1 MNKRAIRKWESDEEW
16 IRERYGNE
24 RAENKIIKAENINER
39 AENKIIKAENI
50 NQRAED
56 KIIKAENINERAE
69 YNMSRRVGEGN
80 KWVKKARATTF
91 TI

>member
-1 MNKRAIRKWESDEEW
+1 MRERWRMNKRAIRKWESDEEW

-39 AENKIIKAENI
+39 AE
-50 NQRAED
+50 
-56 KIIKAENINERAE
+56 

>member
-1 MNKRAIRKWESDEEW
+1 MRERWRMNKRAIRKWESDEEW

-50 NQRAED
+50 N
-56 KIIKAENINERAE
+56 ERAE